1 MNLRKDHSHASKKP
15 LCIAFVRLSL
25 GMNVYSVLLGETPG
39 QFGLGGW
46 HTAYVASALL
56 FCHTPSTSFNALW
69 DSSPVFYLTTF
80 SDECLGLNTDE
91 GRSEV

>member
-1 MNLRKDHSHASKKP
+1 MN
-15 LCIAFVRLSL
+15 F
-25 GMNVYSVLLGETPG
+25 GSVLLGETPG
-39 QFGLGGW
+39 QTWVGW
-46 HTAYVASALL
+46 MAYFVCVASALL
-56 FCHTPSTSFNALW
+56 CCHTLFHFYFNILW

>member
-1 MNLRKDHSHASKKP
+1 MNLRKDHSHASKIS
-15 LCIAFVRLSL
+15 LCILSVRLSL
-25 GMNVYSVLLGETPG
+25 EMNFDSVLLGEFPG
-39 QFGLGGW
+39 QSGLVGW
-46 HTAYVASALL
+46 HTSCVASGLL
-56 FCHTPSTSFNALW
+56 YCHTFFTSFSALW

>member
-1 MNLRKDHSHASKKP
+1 MD
-15 LCIAFVRLSL
+15 FD
-25 GMNVYSVLLGETPG
+25 SVLLGETPG
-39 QFGLGGW
+39 QTGLGGW
-46 HTAYVASALL
+46 LHLLCSAVTHSSTFSNLL
-56 FCHTPSTSFNALW
+56 R